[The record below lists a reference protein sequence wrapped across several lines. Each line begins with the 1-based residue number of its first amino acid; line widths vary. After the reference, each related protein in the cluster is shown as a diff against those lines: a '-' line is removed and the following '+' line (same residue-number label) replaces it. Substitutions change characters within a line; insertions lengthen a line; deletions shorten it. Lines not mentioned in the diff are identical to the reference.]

1 MLEFNISKTY
11 KGMIA
16 LTQKRIADYGVQIG
30 KMKRGKHNKITDVK
44 GVKVGHFTIDTDEHK
59 TGCTVIIPGTENPYI
74 NRPACSSF
82 VINGFGKT
90 TGLVQIEELGELES
104 PIVLTNTLN
113 VGLMQDALID
123 YMIDK
128 CGEEGIELKSF
139 NPVVAECNDSYLNN
153 ISKRA
158 VKKEHLFAAFKT
170 TEEDFPEG
178 DVGAGKGMSCYQLKG
193 GIGSASRMMEFDSK
207 PFTLGVLVLSNH
219 GLLEDLLI
227 NGEKIGKTIKKEETV
242 SIEKD
247 KGSIITIVATD
258 VPLVSRQLKRIC
270 KRVQNGIARTGS
282 FTSHGSGEI
291 VIAFSTGNF
300 HHKNGGCFQNM
311 TVLSEEH
318 LDSLFQAVVES
329 TEEAVLNSMICAN
342 PVKGFHENYRKS
354 LKQFVHRV
362 KNNI

>member
-1 MLEFNISKTY
+1 MN
-11 KGMIA
+11 
-16 LTQKRIADYGVQIG
+16 QKRIADYGVQIG

-44 GVKVGHFTIDTDEHK
+44 GVKVGHCTIDTVEHK

-74 NRPACSSF
+74 NRPVCSSY

-128 CGEEGIELKSF
+128 CEEEDLDLKSF

-153 ISKRA
+153 IAERV
-158 VKKEHLFAAFKT
+158 VKKEHLFSAFKNA
-170 TEEDFPEG
+170 EENFAEG

-193 GIGSASRMMEFDSK
+193 GIGSASRLIEYDSK
-207 PFTLGVLVLSNH
+207 SFTLGVLVLSNH
-219 GLLEDLLI
+219 GLLEDLMI
-227 NGEKIGKTIKKEETV
+227 KGEKIGEAIKRKETISKE
-242 SIEKD
+242 ID
-247 KGSIITIVATD
+247 NGSIITIVATD
-258 VPLVSRQLKRIC
+258 VPLDSRQLKRIC

-300 HHKNGGCFQNM
+300 YHKNSGCFQNM
-311 TVLSEEH
+311 KVLHDKH

-329 TEEAVLNSMICAN
+329 TEEAILNSMICAN
-342 PVKGFHENYRKS
+342 PVTGFHGNHRKS
-354 LKQFVHRV
+354 LKQFIHTE

>member
-1 MLEFNISKTY
+1 M
-11 KGMIA
+11 
-16 LTQKRIADYGVQIG
+16 TQKRIADYGVQIG

-113 VGLMQDALID
+113 VGLMQDALTA
-123 YMIDK
+123 YMISK

-153 ISKRA
+153 IAERV
-158 VKKEHLFAAFKT
+158 VKQEHLFAAF
-170 TEEDFPEG
+170 ENADDDFSEG

-193 GIGSASRMMEFDSK
+193 GIGSASRLMEYDSK
-207 PFTLGVLVLSNH
+207 SFTLGVLVLTNH
-219 GLLEDLLI
+219 GLLEDLTV
-227 NGEKIGKTIKKEETV
+227 NGEKIGERIKTELAVTK
-242 SIEKD
+242 EKD
-247 KGSIITIVATD
+247 KGSMITIIATD
-258 VPLVSRQLKRIC
+258 VPLDSRQLKRIC

-282 FTSHGSGEI
+282 YTSHGSGEI
-291 VIAFSTGNF
+291 IIAFSTGNF
-300 HHKNGGCFQNM
+300 YHKYSSCFQNM
-311 TVLSEEH
+311 KVLHDKH
-318 LDSLFQAVVES
+318 LDTLFQATSES
-329 TEEAVLNSMICAN
+329 TEEAILNSMLCAK
-342 PVKGFHENYRKS
+342 PVIGFQGNHRNS
-354 LKQFVHRV
+354 LKQFFYRE
-362 KNNI
+362 KSNI